1 MSIIGLGSNKSC
13 RQLAFF
19 VSGAAT
25 AMKADQ
31 QETLT
36 ESPRRNPFWSYLA
49 GFPLLKRMAR
59 NGQVNA
65 RLKEANVPTG
75 RFDGVSVFAE
85 VVSQLDQQKSSV
97 EMILNA
103 LKTFST
109 PLVTATMLE
118 EKPRIGECDERFT
131 EIEFAW
137 RAEVDV
143 DAFFKNCAPVL
154 DAAFS
159 GAALAKTRI
168 PAFVPV
174 KHSKESGITYQVL
187 SGNDIKF
194 QERVEFRSMAAIPL
208 LWKKN
213 KWVIVLYRVD
223 RRILERLPKPDKGM
237 IVVARFCDSAGSS
250 LLDVLLTPLRF
261 RRLQGENYFSQVQGS
276 IVVPVPWE
284 IDFSF
289 IPLLQS
295 DFRPITSWSSHGR
308 LAARD
313 TVVASRKV
321 ERSFWPLNQ
330 RDFVGS
336 SIVDHRSRISVPTG
350 LLSKISKVDLIV
362 EPAAEGT
369 S

>member
-1 MSIIGLGSNKSC
+1 
-13 RQLAFF
+13 
-19 VSGAAT
+19 
-25 AMKADQ
+25 
-31 QETLT
+31 
-36 ESPRRNPFWSYLA
+36 
-49 GFPLLKRMAR
+49 
-59 NGQVNA
+59 
-65 RLKEANVPTG
+65 
-75 RFDGVSVFAE
+75 
-85 VVSQLDQQKSSV
+85 
-97 EMILNA
+97 
-103 LKTFST
+103 
-109 PLVTATMLE
+109 
-118 EKPRIGECDERFT
+118 
-131 EIEFAW
+131 
-137 RAEVDV
+137 
-143 DAFFKNCAPVL
+143 
-154 DAAFS
+154 
-159 GAALAKTRI
+159 
-168 PAFVPV
+168 
-174 KHSKESGITYQVL
+174 
-187 SGNDIKF
+187 
-194 QERVEFRSMAAIPL
+194 MAAIPL

-295 DFRPITSWSSHGR
+295 DFRPITSWASHGR
-308 LAARD
+308 LAACD

-336 SIVDHRSRISVPTG
+336 SILDHRSRISVPTG